1 VCGSVCFVLFCLVFN
16 FLTRIPQFPSG
27 SLCHEWGYGG
37 TRRRLVLKSEC
48 EEKKLTKK
56 LIMTLL
62 TPSYVQVVRV
72 LE

>member
-1 VCGSVCFVLFCLVFN
+1 
-16 FLTRIPQFPSG
+16 
-27 SLCHEWGYGG
+27 
-37 TRRRLVLKSEC
+37 LVLKSEC

-62 TPSYVQVVRV
+62 TPSYVQAVLV

>member
-1 VCGSVCFVLFCLVFN
+1 MG
-16 FLTRIPQFPSG
+16 TY
-27 SLCHEWGYGG
+27 HEWGYGG

-48 EEKKLTKK
+48 EEKKLRKK

-62 TPSYVQVVRV
+62 TPSYVQAVLV